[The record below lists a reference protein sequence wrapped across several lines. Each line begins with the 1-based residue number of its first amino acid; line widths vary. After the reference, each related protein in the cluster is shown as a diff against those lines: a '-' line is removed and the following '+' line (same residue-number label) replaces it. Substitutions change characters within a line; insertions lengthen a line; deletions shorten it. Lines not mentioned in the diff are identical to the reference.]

1 MTAALTPVP
10 KIQFFANDG
19 TPLVGGKLY
28 TYAAGTT
35 TPLATY
41 VSYAGTTANT
51 NPVILDS
58 RGEADVWLGNA
69 LYKLA
74 LYDADNA
81 LIWTVDNIT
90 TSGNSLQAELAA
102 SGGSALIGY
111 LAAGA
116 GAVATTVQTKLRET
130 ISVKDFGA
138 KGDNSTDD
146 TAAIQA
152 AIDSLSAKG
161 GVVFF
166 PAGYYKI
173 SNTLLVKYS
182 NIGLRGDG
190 IVASTIVNTSS
201 SLSAIRFAASP
212 DSSIIYGNSLSDIRV
227 TVPAALDS
235 DAIGVEL
242 THCDSFTMSSVSVKE
257 YLINLKVSG
266 ARGLFVSNC
275 LFASGSYFAATP
287 KSGSRSVMIQA
298 YSISDTSFNFHFTDC
313 EIGGLRNTTT
323 NLPRNEY
330 ALLLDSCDTGY
341 FTACNFSG
349 SQSNVKLMAAR
360 ANSGI
365 YSVSFA
371 NCYANGLLV
380 GSPQVCV
387 SSYGIDISGS
397 AANVLISDIVWN
409 GGYISCCR
417 EDGVYINQNGVQSIS
432 ISPGVWGNIGKWAVR
447 SLSSTMTG
455 ALVIGGVMRHVA
467 QNAATSADGGGVYV
481 AGSATTASLTFQGV
495 SVSGRDYGQSI
506 NGSPGV
512 SGNLGTGITVASWAG
527 EYDMSGI
534 NIRNVAVTQ
543 NFAFA
548 STAQV
553 ASYGVMPLTLAPANF
568 STVSAAALGT
578 VGGGRVAAWLLDAAT
593 SEAVATTFVVP
604 SWWSNNMRATVL
616 WCNAGAGAGNVVFS
630 LNYVTIAP
638 GNTLNTAGTSTGN
651 FTVTAG
657 LQDVQVNSV
666 APVSLAV
673 TPGQTLYMRM
683 FRIGGDAA
691 DTLANDCGFLGLYL
705 EPL

>member
-1 MTAALTPVP
+1 MPNK
-10 KIQFFANDG
+10 KITQLPTST
-19 TPLVGGKLY
+19 TPLTGAEIVPVVQSGATVQTSVNSLGPGIGY
-28 TYAAGTT
+28 TAAGT
-35 TPLATY
+35 
-41 VSYAGTTANT
+41 
-51 NPVILDS
+51 
-58 RGEADVWLGNA
+58 
-69 LYKLA
+69 
-74 LYDADNA
+74 
-81 LIWTVDNIT
+81 
-90 TSGNSLQAELAA
+90 
-102 SGGSALIGY
+102 
-111 LAAGA
+111 
-116 GAVATTVQTKLRET
+116 GAVLRTVQAKLRET
-130 ISVKDFGA
+130 VSVKDFGA
-138 KGDNSTDD
+138 VGNNVADD

-152 AIDSLSAKG
+152 AIDSFGVYG

-166 PAGYYKI
+166 PAGYYRI
-173 SNTLLVKYS
+173 SSTLLIRGS

-212 DSSIIYGNSLSDIRV
+212 DSSIIYGNSLSEIRV

-235 DAIGVEL
+235 NAIGVEL
-242 THCDSFTMSSVSVKE
+242 THCDSFTMESVSITE
-257 YLINLKVSG
+257 HLINLKVSG
-266 ARGLFVSNC
+266 ARGLFVSDC
-275 LFASGSYFAATP
+275 IFSTGSYFTSTP

-298 YSISDTSFNFHFTDC
+298 YSISPNDTSFNFHFTNC

-397 AANVLISDIVWN
+397 AANVLITDIVWN
-409 GGYISCCR
+409 GGYISCCK

-495 SVSGRDYGQSI
+495 SVSGLDYGVSV

-512 SGNLGTGITVASWAG
+512 SGNLGTGLTVASWAG
-527 EYDMSGI
+527 TYGMSGI

-543 NFAFA
+543 NLAFA

-553 ASYGVMPLTLAPANF
+553 ASYGVMPLTLAPGNF
-568 STVSAAALGT
+568 SNISTAAIGT

-593 SEAVATTFVVP
+593 NEAVAATFVVP
-604 SWWSNNMRATVL
+604 SWWSNKMRATVL
-616 WCNAGAGAGNVVFS
+616 WCNAGAGAGNVVFTF
-630 LNYVTIAP
+630 NYVMIAP
-638 GNTLNTAGTSTGN
+638 GNTLNTVGGGTGN
-651 FTVTAG
+651 FTVAAG
-657 LQDVQVNSV
+657 LQDIQINTV
-666 APVSLAV
+666 APALLTVI
-673 TPGQTLYMRM
+673 PGQTLYMRM
-683 FRIGGDAA
+683 FRLGSDAA

-705 EPL
+705 EPV